1 MVTRDDRGELLALWG
16 CHGCHTLNTPGHSAC
31 AHCAAPRQH
40 GSAGRLWARLA
51 FGVSAVAALVV
62 VTSSPL
68 ARSLSG
74 PSPASA
80 NVATLGVVA
89 PPPPPPVTAA
99 ITAVIT
105 ADHAVPRP
113 SIGDAAEVPI
123 VEVMSVTWV
132 NVRSAP
138 TPTAAVLGVIKP
150 NSTAHRLATTRD
162 GWVRLRTDSLVGWV
176 YGAGLTA
183 P

>member
-1 MVTRDDRGELLALWG
+1 METRDDRGELLTLWG
-16 CHGCHTLNTPGHSAC
+16 CHGCHTLNTPGHTAC

-40 GSAGRLWARLA
+40 GSAGRVWARLG
-51 FGVSAVAALVV
+51 FGVSAIAALVV

-68 ARSLSG
+68 TRSLSG
-74 PSPASA
+74 PSPAAA
-80 NVATLGVVA
+80 NVATLRTVAA
-89 PPPPPPVTAA
+89 PPLLPMAPA
-99 ITAVIT
+99 IT

-138 TPTAAVLGVIKP
+138 TPTADIVGVIKP
-150 NSTAHRLATTRD
+150 NSSAHRLAITQD
-162 GWVRLRTDSLVGWV
+162 GWVRLRADSLVGWV